1 MDFPEI
7 SHRFPIRHLG
17 DLQIIQDQLGGE
29 ASTHQHQWPEWF
41 GKGRKQ
47 SRPTRTV
54 YTFGILLDD
63 FGCVFQ
69 YWAFLGIIVQS
80 YLHYWGSFHPI
91 VGPQLPTFPAG
102 FSPHAVAGPSA
113 GADEVQLVHLASNFG
128 WPVDQWHSTGLDR
141 HCLILDAIRVVW
153 KKPRRFCGGAFQVK
167 KYLECLSFAVWK
179 LLPYRIGRGHPLLV
193 LFLTFPD
200 HRCRAHADIF
210 SGEASWNQH
219 G

>member
-1 MDFPEI
+1 MAWVI
-7 SHRFPIRHLG
+7 WY
-17 DLQIIQDQLGGE
+17 
-29 ASTHQHQWPEWF
+29 T
-41 GKGRKQ
+41 GRKQ

-54 YTFGILLDD
+54 GILLDD

-69 YWAFLGIIVQS
+69 YISILGVFFLQHHCSILFTS
-80 YLHYWGSFHPI
+80 WGSFHPI
-91 VGPQLPTFPAG
+91 VWPRLPTFPAG
-102 FSPHAVAGPSA
+102 FSPHTVAGPSA

-128 WPVDQWHSTGLDR
+128 WPVDQWHSTGLDG
-141 HCLILDAIRVVW
+141 HCLSLDAIPVVW
-153 KKPRRFCGGAFQVK
+153 KKPRRFCGGAFQFK
-167 KYLECLSFAVWK
+167 KYLECFSVAVWK

-193 LFLTFPD
+193 LFPTFPD